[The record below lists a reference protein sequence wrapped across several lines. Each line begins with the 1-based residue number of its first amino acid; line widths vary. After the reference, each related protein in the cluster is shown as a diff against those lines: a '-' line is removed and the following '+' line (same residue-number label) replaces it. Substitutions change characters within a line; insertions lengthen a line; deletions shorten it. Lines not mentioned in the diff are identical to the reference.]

1 MSQKKMKIYEVLQFC
16 LLTKRKRKK
25 KGLIRDKVRI
35 ENVEMKI
42 IK

>member
-1 MSQKKMKIYEVLQFC
+1 MSQKNMKIYEVLQFC
-16 LLTKRKRKK
+16 LLTKRKRNR
-25 KGLIRDKVRI
+25 KGLIRDKVRT

>member
-1 MSQKKMKIYEVLQFC
+1 MKTYEVLQFC
-16 LLTKRKRKK
+16 ILTKRKKKK
-25 KGLIRDKVRI
+25 KGLIRDKVRT

>member
-1 MSQKKMKIYEVLQFC
+1 METYEVLQFC
-16 LLTKRKRKK
+16 LQTKRYKKKKK
-25 KGLIRDKVRI
+25 KGLIRDKVRT

>member
-25 KGLIRDKVRI
+25 KRIDKR
-35 ENVEMKI
+35 
-42 IK
+42 

>member
-1 MSQKKMKIYEVLQFC
+1 MKIYEVLQFC

-25 KGLIRDKVRI
+25 KVLIRDKVRT